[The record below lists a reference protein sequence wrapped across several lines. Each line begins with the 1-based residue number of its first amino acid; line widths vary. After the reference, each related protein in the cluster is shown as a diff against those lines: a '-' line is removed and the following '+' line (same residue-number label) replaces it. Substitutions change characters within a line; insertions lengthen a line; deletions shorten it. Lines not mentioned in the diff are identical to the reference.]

1 MIEEQQATK
10 YKEECIAVINQGVEK
25 ANTLSLNHCYLKR
38 DRNLRATWAKERKDG
53 AGDELH
59 DFVHDLDEYDDL
71 LQQFEVEDI

>member
-10 YKEECIAVINQGVEK
+10 YKDECISVINAGLGI
-25 ANTLSLNHCYLKR
+25 ANRLSLDHCYLRR

-53 AGDELH
+53 ADDQLH
-59 DFVHDLDEYDDL
+59 DFVHELDGYDDL